1 MGSARIMQALS
12 ERGRRKDME
21 TGVTGQVVLRLESE
35 PAIISASQFG
45 GELAQH
51 LFRANGERTMADSKV
66 AIVTGAARPW
76 GLGREIAMQLA
87 DKGFDVAI
95 ADVREEWGAEAA
107 ETIVKQTGRHTLYIR
122 TDVSKRAEVTA
133 MVDRVVAELGRVDVL
148 VNDAAIGINKAFEDF
163 TDEDFHRVIGVN
175 LLGAM
180 LCAQAVV
187 KPMKNQRYGRIVNIA
202 SSAPFMPPPAKFPV
216 SLYNASKGGVIAFT
230 KSAALELARY
240 NIVVSVVAVGGM
252 ATGMGLNRAPKP
264 EELEYSVKNVYQ
276 DSLPFGRLIEPREMA
291 EVVVDVATARS
302 HVFCGQVIHANGGR
316 IMP

>member
-1 MGSARIMQALS
+1 
-12 ERGRRKDME
+12 
-21 TGVTGQVVLRLESE
+21 
-35 PAIISASQFG
+35 
-45 GELAQH
+45 
-51 LFRANGERTMADSKV
+51 MADNKA

-76 GLGREIAMQLA
+76 GLGRQIALQLA
-87 DKGFDVAI
+87 HKGFDVAV
-95 ADVREEWGAEAA
+95 ADVRDDWGAEAA
-107 ETIVKQTGRHTLYIR
+107 QTIAGQTGRRALYVK

-133 MVDRVVAELGRVDVL
+133 MVERVVAELGRVDVL
-148 VNDAAIGINKAFEDF
+148 VNDAAIGIGKPFEEF

-187 KPMKNQRYGRIVNIA
+187 KPMKSQGHGRIVNIA

-252 ATGMGLNRAPKP
+252 ATGMGLNRPPKP

-276 DSLPFGRLIEPREMA
+276 DALPFGRLIEPAEMA
-291 EVVVDVATARS
+291 EVVVDVATTRS
-302 HVFCGQVIHANGGR
+302 HVFCGQVVHANGGR

>member
-1 MGSARIMQALS
+1 
-12 ERGRRKDME
+12 
-21 TGVTGQVVLRLESE
+21 
-35 PAIISASQFG
+35 
-45 GELAQH
+45 
-51 LFRANGERTMADSKV
+51 MADQKV

-76 GLGREIAMQLA
+76 GLGREIALQLA
-87 DKGFDVAI
+87 RKGFDVAV
-95 ADVREEWGAEAA
+95 ADVRDDWGAEAA
-107 ETIVKQTGRHTLYIR
+107 DTIGKQSGRRALYIK
-122 TDVSKRAEVTA
+122 TDVSRRAEVTA
-133 MVDRVVAELGRVDVL
+133 MVNRVAAELGRVDVL
-148 VNDAAIGINKAFEDF
+148 VNDAAIGISKPFEDF
-163 TDEDFHRVIGVN
+163 TDDDFHRVIGVN

-187 KPMKNQRYGRIVNIA
+187 KSMKSQGYGRIVNIA

-230 KSAALELARY
+230 KSAALELAPY

-252 ATGMGLNRAPKP
+252 ATGMGLNRPPKP

-276 DSLPFGRLIEPREMA
+276 DSLPFGRLIQPAEMA
-291 EVVVDVATARS
+291 EVVVGVATAQS